1 MFRRIKLWSLSIF
14 GMILLFLM
22 LGGLFVI
29 FQISAKGEHNQAKV
43 LELTSETQTVA
54 SYQILS
60 MGDSLANG
68 TGDVSGMGFAKD
80 YAKILESKL
89 NTTVNVTN
97 LAVNGDT
104 SDGLLTIVKDANT
117 SKIISQAN
125 LILLSIGGN
134 EVDSFVN
141 DRSLGSSKDYAKVQ
155 TNYLTNLTTILSII
169 RSLNK
174 DCKIGFL
181 GLYNPYG
188 QRLSNASVLQLLDW
202 NTKTQELLLKQANT
216 FYIPTYDLFLYH
228 QDSYLTIDHFHPNV
242 DGYQAIAKRV
252 YEILQKE
259 DTK

>member
-1 MFRRIKLWSLSIF
+1 MFRRIKIWMLSIAGI
-14 GMILLFLM
+14 GMILLM
-22 LGGLFVI
+22 LAGGIVI
-29 FQISAKGEHNQAKV
+29 FHTSIKGENYKAKT
-43 LELTSETQTVA
+43 LELTTEEQNSQA
-54 SYQILS
+54 YQILS

-80 YAKILESKL
+80 YAKILQSKS
-89 NTTVNVTN
+89 NAEVNVTN

-104 SDGLLTIVKDANT
+104 SDGLLAIVKDKNT

-125 LILLSIGGN
+125 LIFLSIGGN
-134 EVDSFVN
+134 EVDKFVN
-141 DRSLGSSKDYAKVQ
+141 YRSLGSSQDYDKVQ
-155 TNYLTNLTTILSII
+155 ANYITNVTTILSII

-188 QRLSNASVLQLLDW
+188 SLLSDASTKQLFDW
-202 NTKTQELLLKQANT
+202 NTKTQELLLKQERV

-228 QDSYLTIDHFHPNV
+228 QDSYLTIDHFHPNA
-242 DGYQAIAKRV
+242 DGYLAISNRIH
-252 YEILQKE
+252 EILQKE